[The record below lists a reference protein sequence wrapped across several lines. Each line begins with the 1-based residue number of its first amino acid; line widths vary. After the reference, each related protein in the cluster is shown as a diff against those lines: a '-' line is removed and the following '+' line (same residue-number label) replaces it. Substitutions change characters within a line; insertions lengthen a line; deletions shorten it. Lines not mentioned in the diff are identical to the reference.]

1 MTTTFSQLGQHPLVR
16 LLEQPVKYVVGL
28 MSGTSV
34 DGIDAALCAIEGHGA
49 AARVRL
55 IDFRTTPFTDAQ
67 RARIHSLFRADTAT
81 LCQANFELGDW
92 LAQAATALTHGKTV
106 DLVGSH
112 GQTVWHHPPS
122 HVALE
127 GGTASTLQLGEP
139 ALIAA
144 RMGAVTVGDFRVA
157 DVVAGGEGAPLVPFA
172 DWVLYRQPG
181 RARAVQNIGGIANV
195 ALLVDDFDSVM
206 AFDNGPGNMM
216 IDALMPLA
224 SNGTETIDRDGSWSA
239 RGVVQEDLVA
249 QLLAD
254 AYLAVPPPKSTGR
267 ERYGA
272 EFSRA
277 WAEQHADRR
286 PIDLVATAVAF
297 TARAI
302 ADSYRRFLLPRGP
315 IDDVRV
321 AGGGAHN
328 ATLMAEL
335 ARQLQP
341 IPVAK
346 FAESGVD
353 ADAKEAVAFALLAV
367 QCIHADSG
375 NVPSVTGAKRPAVL
389 GKICLP
395 PVTRASIL

>member
-1 MTTTFSQLGQHPLVR
+1 MTASRPHPLVR
-16 LLEQPVKYVVGL
+16 LLEQPVKHVVGL

-49 AARVRL
+49 QARVRL

-67 RARIHSLFRADTAT
+67 RARIHSLFAADTAT
-81 LCQANFELGDW
+81 LCQANFELGAW
-92 LAQAATALTHGKTV
+92 LAEAARALTAGKAL

-122 HVALE
+122 HVARE
-127 GGTASTLQLGEP
+127 GGTASTLQIGEP

-144 RMGAVTVGDFRVA
+144 HTGAVTVGDFRVA

-195 ALLVDDFDSVM
+195 ALLVDDFDRVL

-216 IDALMPLA
+216 VDALMPLA

-239 RGVVQEDLVA
+239 RGIVQEDLVA

-254 AYLAVPPPKSTGR
+254 PYLAEPPPKSTGR

-272 EFSRA
+272 AFSRA
-277 WAEQHADRR
+277 WAAQHADRQ
-286 PIDLVATAVAF
+286 PLDLVATAVAF

-315 IDDVRV
+315 VDDVRV

-335 ARQLQP
+335 RRQLHP

-375 NVPSVTGAKRPAVL
+375 NVPSVTGAKRPAIL

>member
-1 MTTTFSQLGQHPLVR
+1 MNSVKRSDHPLVR

-55 IDFRTTPFTDAQ
+55 VDFRTTPFTDSQ

-81 LCQANFELGDW
+81 LCQANFELGEW
-92 LAQAATALTHGKTV
+92 LAEAALAITKGKLEKV

-122 HVALE
+122 HVARQ

-144 RMGAVTVGDFRVA
+144 RTGAVTVGDFRVA

-195 ALLVDDFDSVM
+195 ALLVDDFDALL

-224 SNGTETIDRDGSWSA
+224 SNGTESIDRDGSWSA
-239 RGVVQEDLVA
+239 RGTVQEDLVA
-249 QLLAD
+249 ALLAD
-254 AYLAVPPPKSTGR
+254 PYLAEPPPKSTGR

-277 WAEQHADRR
+277 WAAQHADRA
-286 PIDLVATAVAF
+286 PLDLVATAVAF

-315 IDDVRV
+315 IDDVRI

-335 ARQLQP
+335 RRQLDP

-367 QCIHADSG
+367 QCVHADSG
-375 NVPSVTGAKRPAVL
+375 NVPSVTGAQRAAVL

-395 PVTRASIL
+395 PVPRAIIS